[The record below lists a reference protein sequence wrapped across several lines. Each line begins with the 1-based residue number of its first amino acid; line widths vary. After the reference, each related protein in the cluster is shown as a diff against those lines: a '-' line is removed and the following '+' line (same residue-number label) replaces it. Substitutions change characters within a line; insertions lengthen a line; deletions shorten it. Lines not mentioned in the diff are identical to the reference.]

1 MNGLQFLVLKDYVVV
16 LAFFVCFDL
25 ILPLY
30 GLTRNGIDVAGVDTI
45 AGFSIDRVK
54 THLLPLGR
62 RGGEGDGARHEGEL
76 QISLPEW
83 SNSHGPLL
91 RLRAKRIVKVC
102 VPQFAMVSERF
113 GNRLSWKW
121 QKRAPYSLK
130 WFPNS
135 ASDLDVAGVTCPSA
149 SGPER
154 VAVFT

>member
-62 RGGEGDGARHEGEL
+62 RGGEGEEHVTRESFRYPFQNGRTATD
-76 QISLPEW
+76 
-83 SNSHGPLL
+83 
-91 RLRAKRIVKVC
+91 
-102 VPQFAMVSERF
+102 
-113 GNRLSWKW
+113 LSC
-121 QKRAPYSLK
+121 
-130 WFPNS
+130 
-135 ASDLDVAGVTCPSA
+135 G
-149 SGPER
+149 
-154 VAVFT
+154 